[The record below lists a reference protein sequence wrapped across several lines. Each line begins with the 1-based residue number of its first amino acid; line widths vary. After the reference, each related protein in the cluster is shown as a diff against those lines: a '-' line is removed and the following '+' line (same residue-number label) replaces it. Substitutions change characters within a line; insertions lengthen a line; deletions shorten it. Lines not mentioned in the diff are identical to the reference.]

1 MSYREQ
7 KKYFEDLERFVRKFN
22 PAEKET
28 YRLLKQR
35 HRDDEDLDKLSL
47 TKLKELHEKYYVNRP
62 KPDLSALFKDK
73 ED

>member
-7 KKYFEDLERFVRKFN
+7 KKYFEDLERFERKFTS
-22 PAEKET
+22 AERET

-47 TKLKELHEKYYVNRP
+47 AKLEELHQKYFANRP
-62 KPDLSALFKDK
+62 KPDLNSLFKNK
-73 ED
+73 EN

>member
-7 KKYFEDLERFVRKFN
+7 KKYFEDLERFERKFTS
-22 PAEKET
+22 AERET

-47 TKLKELHEKYYVNRP
+47 AKLEELHQKYFVNRP
-62 KPDLSALFKDK
+62 KPDLNSLFKNK